1 MASARASTRSSLCT
15 VRASSRC
22 VFSRAPPHAVRR
34 SLADML
40 CAHMQFK
47 DLDKGDRIRLSVDK
61 GGERQV

>member
-1 MASARASTRSSLCT
+1 
-15 VRASSRC
+15 
-22 VFSRAPPHAVRR
+22 
-34 SLADML
+34 ML